1 VIEAPLLR
9 VCQSMSMSMSISMS
23 KCVPRFA
30 TPADV
35 DICGHICMYVCGH
48 LWIYVCVY
56 MASTKFVMVVVAALL
71 LLHASPAAT
80 TVWHCFALNAIY
92 VAVSTTP
99 QVAPFW
105 TPAPLS
111 QTNIFIVRG
120 RVFGRRCEC
129 AHMCRTKGTAD
140 WPASHLTNHPGPF
153 HMHIHIRIPIHVHVC
168 MFLGCACPGHQYC
181 AVPILATH
189 INLADKR
196 VRLKTLPHR

>member
-1 VIEAPLLR
+1 
-9 VCQSMSMSMSISMS
+9 MS

-105 TPAPLS
+105 TRPPFPRRTFSLFVVVFSVVGVNARTCVEQKALLTGQPA
-111 QTNIFIVRG
+111 I
-120 RVFGRRCEC
+120 
-129 AHMCRTKGTAD
+129 
-140 WPASHLTNHPGPF
+140 
-153 HMHIHIRIPIHVHVC
+153 
-168 MFLGCACPGHQYC
+168 
-181 AVPILATH
+181 
-189 INLADKR
+189 
-196 VRLKTLPHR
+196 